1 MSFEFFIV
9 FVFCSQFFSVRT
21 CEMHDDSDLA
31 FIVFEI
37 ISWLP

>member
-9 FVFCSQFFSVRT
+9 FVFCSQFFLARM
-21 CEMHDDSDLA
+21 CETRDDSNLA